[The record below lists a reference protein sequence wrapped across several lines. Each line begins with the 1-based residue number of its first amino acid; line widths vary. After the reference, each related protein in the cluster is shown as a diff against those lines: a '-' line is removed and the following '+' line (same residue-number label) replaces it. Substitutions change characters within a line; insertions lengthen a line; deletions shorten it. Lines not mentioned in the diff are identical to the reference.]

1 LENNSSS
8 RGLCL
13 GWLLLAALLLGIGSL
28 AVYSALNENHIS
40 DTQYN
45 KLVADGNQPIDKV
58 ADSDF
63 YFTLY
68 AGWGFMVAGFVSV
81 SIGVLAVFLSKG
93 FRLRK

>member
-1 LENNSSS
+1 
-8 RGLCL
+8 
-13 GWLLLAALLLGIGSL
+13 LGIGSL